1 VVGLSEAV
9 QLVGIFWRTSA
20 ILNLR
25 RIEHRNLVSILHFLL
40 SHGFAMRKKKAKPNV
55 LINEDQVRQEQEA
68 QRDMAKH
75 MIKTARQMREEALE
89 MRLSTMKKRLP

>member
-1 VVGLSEAV
+1 MVGLPDAV

-25 RIEHRNLVSILHFLL
+25 RIEHRKLVSILHFLL
-40 SHGFAMRKKKAKPNV
+40 SHGFAMRKKRAKPKV
-55 LINEDQVRQEQEA
+55 LINEDQLRQEQEA

-75 MIKTARQMREEALE
+75 MIKTARQMRQEALE
-89 MRLSTMKKRLP
+89 MRLSTTKKRLP